1 MFNFPRFVKL
11 CLFTARRPGAGLRG
25 ALLTQHLGEVRV
37 VEVGVLVR
45 QPLALHLGPDHEG
58 VHGSADPLLLPRA
71 LVPAQDAHPH
81 PVPVVWPRPPHHAP
95 PCRVA
100 GTPVA

>member
-11 CLFTARRPGAGLRG
+11 CLFTARRPVAGLRG

-71 LVPAQDAHPH
+71 LVPAQDAHTHAMAILRPG
-81 PVPVVWPRPPHHAP
+81 PPHNAP
-95 PCRVA
+95 TGGVA
-100 GTPVA
+100 RTVA